1 MRVLFINDYGVEVG
15 GVETYIV
22 SLKKALVKEGHDVRI
37 FSATTEKHK
46 ATFSDYTFPGINEY
60 SLFRF
65 IPYTFNI
72 KAVMNLKKVLK
83 EFKPDIVHIHY
94 IYYHFSPSILLAL
107 RKYPTIYTLH
117 AHELIAPVG
126 VHRAAECRHDHI
138 GYCRRCLPLHR
149 YCIEKIK
156 RRIFKGLSGVI
167 NNYVSPS
174 EYYRDIH
181 LKAGYKNITVLSN
194 AVETFERS
202 PLAYNKII
210 LYVGRLER
218 GKGVHVLIESMDI
231 IHKQVPDAKL
241 VIVGTG
247 SDEVTLHDM
256 VRKFGLKPYVTFIG
270 QTSHKSI
277 EKYYIKCDVVVV
289 PSTWQEPFGLVGV
302 EAMSVGR
309 PVIGTKVG
317 GIPDWLKDGQ
327 NGFLIPPNRADLI
340 AKAAV
345 ELLTNKTLLNKM
357 SVSAGVMA
365 KNYSIDNHAA
375 ILVNIYQENTKVYI
389 DS

>member
-1 MRVLFINDYGVEVG
+1 MKILFINDYGVEVG

-22 SLKKALVKEGHDVRI
+22 SLKKALIKEGHDVRI

-60 SLFRF
+60 SFFRF
-65 IPYTFNI
+65 IPYAFNI
-72 KAVMNLKKVLK
+72 KAIKNLKKVLK
-83 EFKPDIVHIHY
+83 EFKPDVVHIHY
-94 IYYHFSPSILLAL
+94 IYYHFSPSILFAL
-107 RKYPTIYTLH
+107 GKYPTIYTLH

-126 VHRAAECRHDHI
+126 VDRKAECRHDYI
-138 GYCRRCLPLHR
+138 DYCRHCLPLHR
-149 YCIEKIK
+149 YYIEKIK

-167 NNYVSPS
+167 DNYVSPS

-181 LKAGYKNITVLSN
+181 LKAGFKNITVLSN
-194 AVETFERS
+194 AVEIFEES

-231 IHKQVPDAKL
+231 IHKQVPESKL

-247 SDEVTLHDM
+247 SDEIMLKDM
-256 VRKFGLKPYVTFIG
+256 VNKNGQQPYITFMG
-270 QTSHKSI
+270 QASHNNI
-277 EKYYIKCDVVVV
+277 EKHYIKCDVVVV

-309 PVIGTKVG
+309 PVIGTRVG
-317 GIPDWLKDGQ
+317 GIPDWLKDAQ
-327 NGFLIPPNRADLI
+327 NGFLVPPNRADLI
-340 AKAAV
+340 AKAAIK
-345 ELLTNKTLLNKM
+345 LLTNKTLLDKM
-357 SVSAGVMA
+357 SVNAGVMA

-375 ILVNIYQENTKVYI
+375 SLVNIYQDNAKDYV